1 MWIWRVVL
9 NPESFW
15 QDNCLMGIQCIAA
28 ISCGLGARVVIAML
42 KHATYPAKTY
52 HASCYPRSGFSTN
65 RLIAHSDIAM
75 VNDYFAQSTSHWQDR
90 LARSV
95 EDGEVSRKA
104 LSSGP
109 ETALWEM

>member
-1 MWIWRVVL
+1 MQLIL
-9 NPESFW
+9 P
-15 QDNCLMGIQCIAA
+15 
-28 ISCGLGARVVIAML
+28 
-42 KHATYPAKTY
+42 KTY

-109 ETALWEM
+109 ETLVLYRMRPTVSVSVVWVLRGASDTAV